1 MSSTPMCMAKGT
13 GDVRGRSREVLR
25 LTALAS
31 ACFMSYATFAAP
43 PPDHG
48 LEPLPTLPDTFTNG
62 DGTVLSLEGGWPF
75 ALGSGDTAE
84 DLTGWRIEPQAQVI
98 WQRVDVDDLV
108 DDIARV
114 RYSDGVSTVGRLG
127 IRLNR
132 IGSGQGRNG
141 GPRPSDAWLRLNAW
155 HEFNGS
161 PRTEFSSATGYVP
174 FTAEQGGHALELV
187 TMMGKAG
194 QERRGQ
200 APRRSTWSSARMAQG
215 VIDAQPSQDTDG
227 PLQINAHSA

>member
-1 MSSTPMCMAKGT
+1 
-13 GDVRGRSREVLR
+13 VLR

-141 GPRPSDAWLRLNAW
+141 GPRASDAWLRLERVARVQRITQDRVLQR
-155 HEFNGS
+155 NGVCAFYGRARWACVGTGDDDGQG
-161 PRTEFSSATGYVP
+161 RT
-174 FTAEQGGHALELV
+174 
-187 TMMGKAG
+187 GKAG
-194 QERRGQ
+194 PSPKAQHLVVCANGARGDRRPAKPGYRWTVADQ
-200 APRRSTWSSARMAQG
+200 RAQCLAASSE
-215 VIDAQPSQDTDG
+215 
-227 PLQINAHSA
+227 SA